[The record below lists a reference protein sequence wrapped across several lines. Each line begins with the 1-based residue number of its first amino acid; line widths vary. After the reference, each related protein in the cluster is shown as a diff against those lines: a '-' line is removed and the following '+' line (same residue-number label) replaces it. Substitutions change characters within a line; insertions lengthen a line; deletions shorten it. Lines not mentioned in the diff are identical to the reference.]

1 LDEPGTEI
9 GEVPA
14 DLVAR
19 SARGFAFNPRT
30 IGRINWLGAWT
41 LYTKEVERFLKVAL
55 QSVVAPVVTTLLCLA
70 VFSLAFGSRGG
81 PTGGVSFP
89 QFLAPGLIMMAII
102 QNSFAN
108 GSTSLLVSKIQGNI
122 VDVLMPPLGAG
133 ELAACYTLAAVTRG
147 VICAVTVFA
156 GMFFFVDLPLH
167 SLAAVLFYGLGASL
181 ILAQVGVIAG
191 IWSEKFDHMSA
202 VTNFVITP
210 LAFLSGT
217 FYSVER
223 LPETWRALSHAN
235 PFFYLIDGF
244 RYGFIGHADGNL
256 AVGVS
261 LIVLLN
267 LILAVCVHTILKS
280 GWRLK
285 T

>member
-1 LDEPGTEI
+1 LHRP
-9 GEVPA
+9 PA
-14 DLVAR
+14 DETETAADLAAR

-30 IGRINWLGAWT
+30 IGRINWLGVWT
-41 LYTKEVERFLKVAL
+41 LYTKEVERFLKVAM
-55 QSVVAPVVTTLLCLA
+55 QSVVAPVVTTLLFLA
-70 VFSLAFGSRGG
+70 IFSLAFAGRGG
-81 PTGGVSFP
+81 PTGGAPFP

-147 VICAVTVFA
+147 VICAVTVFVA
-156 GMFFFVDLPLH
+156 MIAFVDFSLH
-167 SLAAVLFYGLGASL
+167 SFAAIMFYGFGASL
-181 ILAQVGVIAG
+181 ILAQAGVIAG
-191 IWSEKFDHMSA
+191 VWSEKFDHMSA

-217 FYSVER
+217 FYSIER
-223 LPETWRALSHAN
+223 LPETWQAVSLAN

-256 AVGVS
+256 AIGVV
-261 LIVLLN
+261 LIVVLN
-267 LILAVCVHTILKS
+267 LILALVVHTILRT